1 MDTHIFDAL
10 SLSQIKWR
18 KMLTL
23 VLGKFTSAYTGTVYI
38 YIHVYIY
45 MYLSISDNVGL

>member
-23 VLGKFTSAYTGTVYI
+23 VLGKLTSAYTDTVYT
-38 YIHVYIY
+38 Y
-45 MYLSISDNVGL
+45 MYLGISDNVGL

>member
-38 YIHVYIY
+38 YIYIY